1 MSASNASDVSIQHG
15 NLSII
20 LVAAGR
26 SSRMEGVDK
35 LFLSIDGRPVFW
47 HSLAVFDACGLVN
60 TVIVVTHPSRTHE
73 FRESIEQSGFSKP
86 YQIVAGGDRRQDS
99 VRNGIEEL
107 GRIKDDATF
116 VAVHDAARPFV
127 DVDMLARGVFA
138 AKRIGAAIPVVP
150 LKDTI
155 KRVANGLVVETPQRD
170 ELFSVQT
177 PQVFRSEILLA
188 AHETVDQE
196 VTDDASMVEIA
207 GGLVGTFEGSYKNIK
222 ITTQSDIPIARAI
235 AAGHRSSPTYC
246 SGIGFDGHRLVD
258 GGPLRLGG
266 TEIDFEKHLQGHS
279 DGDVLMHAVASGI
292 LGASGLGDLG
302 GNFPSGDTKYTG
314 FNSAH
319 FIREATTRAASLGWN
334 VDYVDT
340 TVIAQRPRLASH
352 APAFQSNI
360 ANAIGIATEQVNVK
374 ITSTDEVGAIGRG
387 EGIAAQAIVTLVR

>member
-1 MSASNASDVSIQHG
+1 MSAPIAPDISNHHG

-20 LVAAGR
+20 LVAAGQ

-35 LFLSIDGRPVFW
+35 LFLPINGRAVIW
-47 HSLAVFDACGLVN
+47 HSLAVFEACEMVK
-60 TVIVVTHPSRTHE
+60 TVVVVTHPSRTDE
-73 FRESIEQSGFSKP
+73 FHDSIAISGFAKP
-86 YQIVAGGDRRQDS
+86 FRIVAGGERRQDS

-107 GRIKDDATF
+107 RRIKDEATF

-138 AKRIGAAIPVVP
+138 AERIGAAIPVVP

-155 KRVANGLVVETPQRD
+155 KRVVNGLVVDTPQRD

-177 PQVFRSEILLA
+177 PQVFRSEILHA

-235 AAGHRSSPTYC
+235 AAGHGSSPTFR

-266 TEIDFEKHLQGHS
+266 TEIDFEKHLLGHS

-302 GNFPSGDTKYTG
+302 GNFPSDDPKYAG
-314 FNSAH
+314 VNSAH
-319 FIREATTRAASLGWN
+319 FIREATTRAASLGWSI
-334 VDYVDT
+334 DHVDT

-352 APAFQSNI
+352 ASAFQSNI
-360 ANAIGIATEQVNVK
+360 ADAIGIAIEQVNVK